1 MILGMA
7 GRTAA
12 QIAANPR
19 HDTAPKRKAAKR
31 KAAKRKAAKRKDPN
45 DHGPVDGSAGFVWS
59 ASYRGED

>member
-19 HDTAPKRKAAKR
+19 HDTAPKR

>member
-1 MILGMA
+1 MVIGMG

-31 KAAKRKAAKRKDPN
+31 KAAKRKDPH
-45 DHGPVDGSAGFVWS
+45 DYGTVDGSAGFSWS